1 VSLERRQNPR
11 IAPERPLYARA
22 EGVDFD
28 LKLLDVSLGGFLIE
42 GPIAFSPNETHCF
55 WIDAA
60 IGGRVFEFEARAV
73 YSRPRLTAA
82 TPTYETGFAYL
93 NPRLPATEA
102 TARALIDAVSF
113 VPQVG

>member
-11 IAPERPLYARA
+11 IASEPPLYARA

-42 GPIAFSPNETHCF
+42 GPVAFSPKETYCF

-60 IGGRVFEFEARAV
+60 TGGRVFEFEARAV
-73 YSRPRLTAA
+73 YSRPRSTTS
-82 TPTYETGFAYL
+82 TPIYETGFAYL
-93 NPRLPATEA
+93 NPRNPATEA

-113 VPQVG
+113 VPQAG